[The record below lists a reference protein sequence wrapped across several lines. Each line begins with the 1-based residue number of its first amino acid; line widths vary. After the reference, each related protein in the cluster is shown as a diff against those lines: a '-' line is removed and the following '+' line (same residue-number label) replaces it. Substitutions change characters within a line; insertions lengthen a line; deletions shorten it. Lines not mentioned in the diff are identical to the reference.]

1 LLPDELIAFGA
12 MNILFSKVLPIEKYT
27 MKTKNV
33 LLIALFLQ
41 LFSVVAKSQNSSGFA
56 FPALPYSYDALEP
69 YIDKATMEFHYD
81 KHFRA
86 YFNNFIKAVEVNGL
100 AGKSMEEIFANVA
113 KYPVA
118 VRNFGGGFY
127 NHSFFW
133 EIMSP
138 KGGEPSN
145 VLLDAI
151 NESFGSFD
159 AFTKEFEKTANTLF
173 GSGWAWLAVDESGK
187 LFIAQLPN
195 QDNPLMDIAPKRGK
209 PILALDVWE
218 HAYYLK
224 YQNKRADYVTNFWRV
239 VNWPKVEEKYLSAVK
254 R

>member
-1 LLPDELIAFGA
+1 
-12 MNILFSKVLPIEKYT
+12 
-27 MKTKNV
+27 MKTKR
-33 LLIALFLQ
+33 LLIISLLLQ
-41 LFSVVAKSQNSSGFA
+41 LFLVGAKGQNTPTFA

-86 YFNNFIKAVEVNGL
+86 YYNNFLKAADANGL
-100 AGKSMEEIFANVA
+100 SGKSLEDIFANVS

-138 KGGEPSN
+138 KGGEPSATM
-145 VLLDAI
+145 LKAI
-151 NESFGSFD
+151 NESFGSYD
-159 AFTKEFEKTANTLF
+159 NFTKEFEKAANTLF

-195 QDNPLMDIAPKRGK
+195 QDNPLMDLAPKHGK

-224 YQNKRADYVTNFWRV
+224 YQNKRADYVTNFWKV
-239 VNWPKVEEKYLSAVK
+239 VNWPMVEMKYLQAVK
-254 R
+254 K